1 MHIRKVGELDMGFK
15 GTGSELKQAWWVT
28 HIGTRVFGS
37 ISSVVGSDV
46 GSVAIVEVQNFL
58 IVKVAC

>member
-1 MHIRKVGELDMGFK
+1 MHIRKVGELGMGFK

-46 GSVAIVEVQNFL
+46 GIVAIVEV
-58 IVKVAC
+58 